1 MSDNP
6 ETQFVPFSNRPDKKG
21 PKTIAIVLFFGAISM
36 ILMGFGDLQ
45 NSSRDDYLNAET
57 QIKPHQD
64 QDVNVTVEEYQIY
77 HDELKKDGAYTVRG
91 ISFSA
96 GGLLVLVGSILLYK
110 LKSIGAKLSV
120 SGAVIGLGGGY
131 YGTRMMSKVAED
143 FLPEEMVLITELW
156 SYIAATCMT
165 ICLALA
171 VLPLIN
177 SSARLALDQKV
188 TLVIEE
194 E

>member
-1 MSDNP
+1 
-6 ETQFVPFSNRPDKKG
+6 
-21 PKTIAIVLFFGAISM
+21 M

-91 ISFSA
+91 ISFSV

-131 YGTRMMSKVAED
+131 FGTRMMSKVAED

-177 SSARLALDQKV
+177 SSARLALAQKV
-188 TLVIEE
+188 TLVLEE